1 MSPIVNNSIG
11 FGRLMFVLY
20 HNLYHLDKAQRL
32 PLVLPLVTSYKAVR
46 CADALRLLA
55 K

>member
-11 FGRLMFVLY
+11 RLMFALY

-32 PLVLPLVTSYKAVR
+32 PLVLPLVTIYK
-46 CADALRLLA
+46 LQML
-55 K
+55 